1 MYKQSYILL
10 FIYSQK
16 DMEIQS
22 NWNNLVPQPYT
33 NWKRH
38 FLLLVISSSFKAELS
53 YRGKENESFWL
64 SQFYQSAKVKPF
76 CQPACP
82 FLQALLFA
90 KEKREKKPR
99 GLCPLIKHS
108 PALQAG
114 KPGGG
119 SLHHW
124 PQARHLSCLQW
135 DLRLPARS
143 TAPQETS
150 CTRRT
155 EAISSSGTP
164 RQQTIPVTT
173 WHWGQHLSIE
183 F

>member
-1 MYKQSYILL
+1 MQDLTQTGRDIS
-10 FIYSQK
+10 FSW
-16 DMEIQS
+16 S
-22 NWNNLVPQPYT
+22 
-33 NWKRH
+33 
-38 FLLLVISSSFKAELS
+38 FLLILKLS
-53 YRGKENESFWL
+53 YLTGEGRNESFWL

-76 CQPACP
+76 CQPACTFFCKP
-82 FLQALLFA
+82 FSLPR
-90 KEKREKKPR
+90 KKREKKAK

-143 TAPQETS
+143 LAPQETS

-164 RQQTIPVTT
+164 RQHTIPVTT
-173 WHWGQHLSIE
+173 WHLRQHLSIE